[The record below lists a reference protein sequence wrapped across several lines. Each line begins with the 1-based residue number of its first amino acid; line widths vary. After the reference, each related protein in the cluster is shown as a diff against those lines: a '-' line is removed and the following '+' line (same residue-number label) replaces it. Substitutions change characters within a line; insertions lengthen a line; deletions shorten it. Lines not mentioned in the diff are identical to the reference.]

1 MKQREHNNVWC
12 DIYSDKVLPDEMRNC
27 SLCGARLH
35 DLTPDE
41 ARRLIDLFEDL
52 ALERTRKDRWHA
64 EDWLFD
70 DEAGAL
76 AIAKETAVSG
86 TR

>member
-1 MKQREHNNVWC
+1 MSEREHNNMWC
-12 DIYSDKVLPDEMRNC
+12 DKYFDKVLPDERGNC

-35 DLTPDE
+35 ELIPDE
-41 ARRLIDLFEDL
+41 ARHLISLFEDL
-52 ALERTRKDRWHA
+52 ALERTRAESWHA

-76 AIAKETAVSG
+76 AVAKKTAVSG

>member
-1 MKQREHNNVWC
+1 MSKREHNDVWC
-12 DIYSDKVLPDEMRNC
+12 DKYSNNVLPDERGNC

-35 DLTPDE
+35 ELTPDE
-41 ARRLIDLFEDL
+41 AYRLIGLFEDL
-52 ALERTRKDRWHA
+52 ALERTRVESWHA

-70 DEAGAL
+70 DEASAL

-86 TR
+86 RR